1 MVNPITVANFAFF
14 FNCLPVDRTSLH
26 YLLDNIF
33 IRFGSKLYRQI
44 VGIPMGTNC
53 APLVADLF
61 LFCYERDFM
70 LSLSDNNQSDVIEA
84 FNSTSRYL
92 DDLINIDNPYF
103 EQMVGQIYPT
113 ELQLNKANSSE
124 TEASF
129 MDLNLSITNGIVSSK
144 IYDKWYDF
152 NFKIVNFQFL
162 DGDVPRSPSYGVY
175 ISQLIRFARECSNV
189 DDFNNRKLFL
199 TAKLLKQ
206 GYRYHKIRK
215 AFSKFYH
222 RHSEL
227 IVKYNIGLKTLLQQG
242 ISEPIFYGD
251 LVYKFKRIVG
261 KPNFSDQFKKIVK
274 RYIRV
279 GYNLDIMR
287 QSACLVLNPI
297 TVYSYGF
304 FFNCMTVGQASD
316 SMTAL
321 T

>member
-1 MVNPITVANFAFF
+1 
-14 FNCLPVDRTSLH
+14 
-26 YLLDNIF
+26 
-33 IRFGSKLYRQI
+33 
-44 VGIPMGTNC
+44 MGTNC

-70 LSLSDNNQSDVIEA
+70 LSLSDNNQSDVVEA

-92 DDLINIDNPYF
+92 DDLLTIDNPYF

-113 ELQLNKANSSE
+113 ELQLNKANSSD
-124 TEASF
+124 TEAPF
-129 MDLNLSITNGIVSSK
+129 LDLNLSITNGIVSSK
-144 IYDKWYDF
+144 IYDKRDDF
-152 NFKIVNFQFL
+152 NFEIVNFPFL

-175 ISQLIRFARECSNV
+175 ISQLIRFARVYSNV
-189 DDFNNRKLFL
+189 DDFNNRNLFL

-206 GYRYHKIRK
+206 GYRYHKILK

-227 IVKYNIGLKTLLQQG
+227 IVKYNIGLKTLLQRG

-279 GYNLDIMR
+279 RYNLDIMR
-287 QSACLVLNPI
+287 QSACLVVNPI

-304 FFNCMTVGQASD
+304 LFNCTTVGWASD